1 MKYITHPKITIVTP
15 NFNGAKYLEE
25 TILSVFE
32 QNYPN
37 LEYIIID
44 GGSTDGSLE
53 IIRKYDKKLTLWIS
67 EPDEGMY
74 HAIQKGF
81 DRSTGEIMAWINS
94 DDKYHPGS
102 LSIVSEIFEKY
113 PEVSWLTGSITQ
125 FDVYG
130 RTIRVFQTQKWS
142 KYDYYTGNYG
152 WIQQESTF
160 WRRGLWE
167 KSGGKFNLEIKY
179 AADFE
184 LWLRFFRYD
193 KLHITTSLIGGFRVR
208 EADQISFSYSGAYI
222 KEAEDLLKAEKLNS
236 REKAVVNM
244 VKVINSISK
253 LFWYVKLNMVS
264 NIIRRGLT
272 KPLRVLFY
280 DYPPEIYFDRFLQ
293 EFVIKEYTDKK

>member
-1 MKYITHPKITIVTP
+1 MKYLTHPKISIVTP

-53 IIRKYDKKLTLWIS
+53 IIKKYDKKLLLWLS
-67 EPDEGMY
+67 EPDNGMY

-113 PEVSWLTGSITQ
+113 PEVNWLTGSITH

-130 RTIRVFQTQKWS
+130 RTIRVFQPQRWS

-167 KSGGKFNLEIKY
+167 KSGGKLNLDVKY
-179 AADFE
+179 AD
-184 LWLRFFRYD
+184 R
-193 KLHITTSLIGGFRVR
+193 KS
-208 EADQISFSYSGAYI
+208 
-222 KEAEDLLKAEKLNS
+222 
-236 REKAVVNM
+236 VV
-244 VKVINSISK
+244 
-253 LFWYVKLNMVS
+253 
-264 NIIRRGLT
+264 
-272 KPLRVLFY
+272 
-280 DYPPEIYFDRFLQ
+280 
-293 EFVIKEYTDKK
+293 